1 MKVLLFCND
10 LMPFPGLP
18 TSGGGLRCWQ
28 LYQGLK
34 SQGVEVIASMPSFTY
49 LTEKYFNLIP
59 EEQKEWLWN
68 WPTQEELLRKAK
80 PDAVIYASNWDHYGL
95 RKKPDCPLII
105 DLHGSRLIETSMWN
119 QPIDRDKKV
128 EVFAKADCLL
138 TAGKRQ
144 RNYFYGW
151 LVQAGR
157 IPENEHFIKYIPI
170 SLSPEIPVHYY
181 DQNEFPL
188 IVSGG
193 GWFPW
198 QDQSKAI
205 FAICDQIKSRNQGRI
220 EIFGTPHE
228 TQNLSNEERKI
239 RDIYA
244 KVIDLANKS
253 ERIKVN
259 GYIGRDDL
267 LKIYSKA
274 NVALEL
280 MRYNLE
286 RELAFTTR
294 TIEYLW
300 CGMPVLYNNYAEI
313 SDHIKEYD
321 AGWAIDPDSEQEIA
335 QTLEEIFTQPELVF
349 QKGKNAQRLVAER
362 FTWDKTIA
370 PLYEFIKAPTFAK
383 ELHPLK
389 SPIVTRASYLNPSG
403 KFVDI
408 ALNGEQNELV
418 QEVILPAENIDRIE
432 IPVCISQAGEFDRN
446 AKLEISVYAKNRLC
460 RKVFDF
466 NSLPANGR
474 VGVDLPFYRL
484 QRGGQKIKIKFNLVA
499 ASGQELLL
507 RGLQEA
513 CYPFVANQK
522 PIQAKDLID
531 SSSYA
536 EAIAVSFVAGS
547 SSFYRIAALANRA
560 VMMMKTG
567 QFKRLTNALKWRA
580 MVAFD
585 KATAKVMGRA

>member
-1 MKVLLFCND
+1 
-10 LMPFPGLP
+10 MPFPGLP

-49 LTEKYFNLIP
+49 LTEKYFDLIP
-59 EEQKEWLWN
+59 EEQKQWLWN

-80 PDAVIYASNWDHYGL
+80 PDAVLYASNWDHFGL

-157 IPENEHFIKYIPI
+157 VPENEHFIKYIPI
-170 SLSPEIPVHYY
+170 SLSPEIPKHDYNSS
-181 DQNEFPL
+181 DFPQ

-205 FAICDQIKSRNQGRI
+205 FAICDKIASANQGRI
-220 EIFGTPHE
+220 DIFGTPHE
-228 TQNLSNEERKI
+228 TQNLSQEERKI
-239 RDIYA
+239 REIYS

-253 ERIKVN
+253 DRIKVN
-259 GYIGRDDL
+259 GYVGRDDL

-274 NVALEL
+274 DLALEL
-280 MRYNLE
+280 MQYNLE

-313 SDHIKEYD
+313 SDHIREYD
-321 AGWAIDPDSEQEIA
+321 AGWAIDPDSEKEISK
-335 QTLEEIFTQPELVF
+335 TLNEIFSNPDLVA
-349 QKGKNAQRLVAER
+349 QKGRNAQRLVSER
-362 FTWDKTIA
+362 FTWDKTIL
-370 PLYEFIKAPTFAK
+370 PLLDFIKAPQFAK

-403 KFVDI
+403 KFVDV
-408 ALNGEQNELV
+408 ALNNEQSELV

-432 IPVCISQAGEFDRN
+432 IPICISRHGDVDRS
-446 AKLEISVYAKNRLC
+446 AKLEISVFAKNKIC
-460 RKVFDF
+460 KKTFDF
-466 NSLPANGR
+466 DALPINGR
-474 VGVDLPFYRL
+474 IGLDLPFYKL
-484 QRGGQKIKIKFNLVA
+484 QRGGQRINIKFNLIA
-499 ASGQELLL
+499 SSGQELIL

-513 CYPFVANQK
+513 SYPFIANSK
-522 PIQAKDLID
+522 PLKAQDLID
-531 SSSYA
+531 SASYA
-536 EAIAVSFVAGS
+536 EAVAVSFVAGS
-547 SSFYRIAALANRA
+547 SPFYRIAAIANRV
-560 VMMMKTG
+560 VMMLKTG
-567 QFKRLTNALKWRA
+567 QYKRLTNALKWRA
-580 MVAFD
+580 IVAFD
-585 KATAKVMGRA
+585 RITAKVMGRV